1 MIDPKNLLNN
11 FYNLCVEARCDFD
24 LYRSMYEDDQRST
37 ELCVNYAPY
46 FFYDFNRIITRM
58 LVLHI
63 CRITDPA
70 GGGSKANLTTNYI
83 LQNLHWPADVQQRLA
98 QFNSLLMT
106 SRAPRLACTF
116 Q

>member
-1 MIDPKNLLNN
+1 
-11 FYNLCVEARCDFD
+11 
-24 LYRSMYEDDQRST
+24 MYEDDQRST

-83 LQNLHWPADVQQRLA
+83 FQNLHWPADVQQRLA
-98 QFNSLLMT
+98 HGGFHRLVSKAYPCLYTTTHLF
-106 SRAPRLACTF
+106 REHGPRRNMF
-116 Q
+116 VG